1 MVKAMKPILNW
12 AAVIVAAISFL
23 GCHGSMNTKAA
34 SSLMDTIEAGLD
46 SISLTDSISEV
57 ADAVTQKKG
66 YLTDRWREPVRIP
79 VDTLNPTSKDSL
91 ARWAR
96 SERIRVRDSVRREL
110 DKLPK
115 HIYLTFDD
123 GPLIGSAAIDS
134 ISKAKNIKINL
145 FLVGRHANMS
155 KRLKRDLQKY
165 YESPLAG
172 CYNHSYTHGGN
183 RFNTFYSNPVSAY
196 EDFDKNEV
204 DLELKHKIVRLP
216 GRNIWI
222 YDDMRRIDLQSGAS
236 TADMLYTNGYKV
248 FGWDV
253 EWKIYGASGKPV
265 QSVNDIYTRI
275 RNYMDNKSSM
285 EPNNVVLL
293 MHDDMFQNKKGQQL
307 LSSLIDTIQTTT
319 EYKFEFMQDYPFRY

>member
-1 MVKAMKPILNW
+1 MVKAMKPILNLGT
-12 AAVIVAAISFL
+12 VIVAVISFV
-23 GCHGSMNTKAA
+23 GCQGSMNTKAA
-34 SSLMDTIEAGLD
+34 SSPKDTVEVEIDSTSLAD
-46 SISLTDSISEV
+46 SISDSLDTV
-57 ADAVTQKKG
+57 VQKKG
-66 YLTDRWREPVRIP
+66 YLTDRWREQVLVP
-79 VDTLNPTSKDSL
+79 VDTLNPISKDSL
-91 ARWAR
+91 ARLVR
-96 SERIRVRDSVRREL
+96 SERRRIRDSVRREL

-155 KRLKRDLQKY
+155 KRLKRDFQKY
-165 YESPLAG
+165 YESPLAE

-183 RFNTFYSNPVSAY
+183 RFNTFYSNPISAY
-196 EDFDKNEV
+196 EDFDRNEI
-204 DLELKHKIVRLP
+204 DLELKHKIARLP
-216 GRNIWI
+216 GRNMWI
-222 YDDMRRIDLQSGAS
+222 YDDVRRIDLQSGAS

-265 QSVNDIYTRI
+265 QSVHELYTRI

-293 MHDDMFQNKKGQQL
+293 MHDDMFQNRKGQQL
-307 LSSLIDTIQTTT
+307 LSTLIDTIQTTT
-319 EYKFEFMQDYPFRY
+319 DYKFEFMRDYPFRY